1 VTVIRFT
8 VTCDGKN
15 SLKFECV
22 AVVMHESSPWMLR
35 EEEGLP
41 GYLTGRSSGR
51 RLRSSDVV
59 VAVAA

>member
-1 VTVIRFT
+1 
-8 VTCDGKN
+8 
-15 SLKFECV
+15 
-22 AVVMHESSPWMLR
+22 MLR

-51 RLRSSDVV
+51 RLRSGDVV